1 MENYSLLHSSYQS
14 SVVFSGFRKLR
25 SDRRLCDVVLETG
38 GVSFPCHRVLLASSS
53 QYFWCLFG
61 EKTEER
67 IAASIRLPAL
77 TPAGLETVLDFL
89 YSGWL
94 SLSAASLPV
103 VLETARYLQ
112 VDTAVSLCERF
123 LSDGLS
129 LRTSCFYANL
139 AEHHFLPDALAA
151 SNQIITMEMAT
162 LLREDREG
170 LLGLNVQSLT
180 DVLDRE
186 ELPGVKEVEL
196 LKLVLDWLDANQPL
210 PLVRCNLLL
219 SRLRFGL
226 VTPSDITT
234 LSSAH
239 TNMNTP
245 LMRSKVTQALEY
257 HWLGSARPIRQS
269 RHSSLRAAANHV
281 LLVGGGPS
289 TDWPQQQVLTFDLR
303 DRKWSSLSAGLPR
316 RLKNHCVCCVGG
328 FLFVI
333 GGEEVKGGAEGG
345 EGKSVTMTTTNRV
358 WRYDPRF
365 ACWEEAD
372 PMLERRSQF
381 SCCVVDHAI
390 YTIGGTHTHS
400 DTHSCLASV
409 EFYDMAAGHWRRG
422 ISLPRPLYGHAS
434 VTLGTG
440 ILMSG
445 GSHGNQAR
453 TQVSSQEGNQGNC
466 EVLFLDMVARGG
478 VWDKRAPMSIGRFG
492 HRMATVAGCVYA
504 LLGMYEHYCDI
515 ERYDSLADQ
524 WTRLHPVLIGSFDY
538 GLVATANG
546 RLLLFG
552 GRKWRDGQE
561 VSVASVLE
569 YDTERDRWAEICQLH
584 TPLTGTQCVVMALS
598 D

>member
-1 MENYSLLHSSYQS
+1 MESYSLLHSSYQS
-14 SVVFSGFRKLR
+14 SVLFSGFGKLR

-94 SLSAASLPV
+94 SLSATSLPV

-151 SNQIITMEMAT
+151 ANQIIAMEMAT

-180 DVLDRE
+180 DVLDRD

-234 LSSAH
+234 ISPAH

-269 RHSSLRAAANHV
+269 RHSSLRAAANYV
-281 LLVGGGPS
+281 LL
-289 TDWPQQQVLTFDLR
+289 
-303 DRKWSSLSAGLPR
+303 
-316 RLKNHCVCCVGG
+316 
-328 FLFVI
+328 
-333 GGEEVKGGAEGG
+333 GG
-345 EGKSVTMTTTNRV
+345 EGKSVSMTTTNCV

-381 SCCVVDHAI
+381 SCCVVDHVI

-409 EFYDMAAGHWRRG
+409 EFYDMATGHWRRG

-445 GSHGNQAR
+445 GSHGNQDR
-453 TQVSSQEGNQGNC
+453 TQGNC

-478 VWDKRAPMSIGRFG
+478 VWEKRAPMSIGRFG

-561 VSVASVLE
+561 VSVAGVLE